1 MQRLGAVLLGGA
13 HHGRRPRRR
22 GTSGRPTTG
31 GRARA
36 ELLEQLPAPAVGQVG
51 EVAAGSHS
59 RSPTMN
65 PTGVRRST
73 AGEGRAAAVRRC
85 SSRRRGRPP
94 SPTATT
100 VPSSTIPP
108 RGARPVSGSASSG
121 NDGVTSRP
129 FTVRSRS
136 RSGRTCAR
144 QRSPS
149 QANSTTQ
156 SLPSGSGPERR
167 EHRRHQ
173 LGHRGRAHRA
183 GGCAEPAPPA
193 PAPRPRRPTA
203 RHGAHRSRSVTGGR
217 RTAASPSPNGRPP
230 APDSAA
236 GRTIGL

>member
-1 MQRLGAVLLGGA
+1 
-13 HHGRRPRRR
+13 
-22 GTSGRPTTG
+22 
-31 GRARA
+31 
-36 ELLEQLPAPAVGQVG
+36 
-51 EVAAGSHS
+51 
-59 RSPTMN
+59 MN

-121 NDGVTSRP
+121 NEGVTSRP
-129 FTVRSRS
+129 FAVRSRS

-156 SLPSGSGPERR
+156 SLPSGSGPDAASIGVTSSGIPE
-167 EHRRHQ
+167 
-173 LGHRGRAHRA
+173 LGPA
-183 GGCAEPAPPA
+183 GGAATPDPVARAAPVPERASRNPARAPARPGGLDMSSDTASTVTAACRVDAGRLPPPA
-193 PAPRPRRPTA
+193 
-203 RHGAHRSRSVTGGR
+203 
-217 RTAASPSPNGRPP
+217 NGRPP
-230 APDSAA
+230 APGSPAQ
-236 GRTIGL
+236 RTIGTVRPPRPGQLTLMVRSDETDGSK

>member
-1 MQRLGAVLLGGA
+1 
-13 HHGRRPRRR
+13 
-22 GTSGRPTTG
+22 
-31 GRARA
+31 
-36 ELLEQLPAPAVGQVG
+36 
-51 EVAAGSHS
+51 
-59 RSPTMN
+59 MN

-121 NDGVTSRP
+121 NEGVTSRP
-129 FTVRSRS
+129 FAVRSRS

-156 SLPSGSGPERR
+156 SLPSGSGPDAASIGGTSSGIAGPRR
-167 EHRRHQ
+167 
-173 LGHRGRAHRA
+173 RA
-183 GGCAEPAPPA
+183 PIPWL
-193 PAPRPRRPTA
+193 APRPHPRGHLGTRPARPRARGGLDMSSDTA
-203 RHGAHRSRSVTGGR
+203 STV
-217 RTAASPSPNGRPP
+217 TAACRVDAGRLPPPANGRPP
-230 APDSAA
+230 APGSPAQ
-236 GRTIGL
+236 GTIGTVRPPRPGQLTLMVRSDETDGLK